1 MSTVKIGI
9 IGGSGLNNPSLFE
22 ETSECTVQTPYG
34 DPSDVLRE
42 GLINRVPCV
51 LLARHGRKHTIM
63 PTNVN
68 YRANLWALKEKGCT
82 HVVVSTACGSLQE
95 HIKPGDFVII
105 DQFIDR
111 TTKRHQTFYDG
122 ADNHPPGILHLPMD
136 TPFCG
141 DTRKL
146 LLDSC
151 QELGYTA
158 HPTGTMM
165 TIEGPRFSS
174 KAESKMFRQWGG
186 DVINMTT
193 VPEVVLARELGLLY
207 AAVAMAT
214 DYDCW
219 REGEEVVSVEK
230 VMKTFKMNAEKATK
244 VLKTVVSKIAAKD
257 WTEKISATTSAVK
270 SNIML
275 AQ

>member
-1 MSTVKIGI
+1 MSKVKIGI

-22 ETSECTVQTPYG
+22 KTSECAVQTPYG
-34 DPSDVLRE
+34 DQMFSE
-42 GLINRVPCV
+42 GIINGAPCV

-82 HVVVSTACGSLQE
+82 HVVVSTACGSLRE

-136 TPFCG
+136 TPFCE

-146 LLDSC
+146 LLQSC
-151 QELGYTA
+151 QELGHTA
-158 HPTGTMM
+158 HSTGTMV

-193 VPEVVLARELGLLY
+193 VPEVVLAKELGLLY

-230 VMKTFKMNAEKATK
+230 VLKTFKMNAEKATE
-244 VLKTVVSKIAAKD
+244 VLKTVVTKIAAKD
-257 WTEKISATTSAVK
+257 WTEKISTTSSAVK